1 MANKQIVGIE
11 EFSTVVEKIL
21 KEYGEA
27 VFDAVDEAVPEVA
40 KETAKQIRT
49 NAKSFGWSAEYSNGW
64 KATTTKHRGSV
75 SSVVYNANKP
85 QIAHLLEYSHPMPQ
99 GGVSHAYSHIA
110 SPNKWAEEEI
120 EKRIEE
126 KVKDGL

>member
-11 EFSTVVEKIL
+11 EFSTVVSNIL

-40 KETAKQIRT
+40 KETAKQIKS

-64 KATTTKHRGSV
+64 KNTTTKRRGSV
-75 SSVVYNANKP
+75 TSVVHNANKW

-99 GGVSHAYSHIA
+99 GGVSKAYSHIA
-110 SPNKWAEEEI
+110 EPNNWAQEEI

-126 KVKDGL
+126 KIKDGL